1 MKTSTT
7 LKLLGTGALALLLT
21 LQPAQARTKRAPRP
35 LPGWTLAIHGGA
47 GAMSRDKLTPERE
60 AEYRAALS
68 AALET
73 GSKVLREGGTSLDA
87 VTVVVRTMEDD
98 PHFNAGR
105 GAVFTWEGV
114 NELDSAIMDGRTRA
128 AGAVAGLTHTK
139 NPVLLARAVMEKSKH
154 VFLAG
159 AGAEQFARAQRI
171 EQVDPS
177 YFATPERLKQLQDLK
192 TDPKLSA
199 WDVDRKYGT
208 VGAVALDRYGHVA
221 AATSTGGVTGK
232 RWGRIGDS
240 PVIGAGT
247 YADDRACAVS
257 ATGTGEYFIRVGAAH
272 EICARLR
279 FRGERA
285 QVAADHVLGE
295 IGQMGGDGGVIVV
308 TPRGEAVFSFNTS
321 GMYRARANSRGLKQV
336 AIFKDEAGK

>member
-1 MKTSTT
+1 MKTSIT
-7 LKLLGTGALALLLT
+7 LKLLGAALLGLT

-47 GAMSRDKLTPERE
+47 GAMSRDKMTPERE
-60 AEYRAALS
+60 AEYRTALA
-68 AALET
+68 AALEA

-87 VTVVVRTMEDD
+87 VTLVVRTMEDD

-105 GAVFTWEGV
+105 GAVFTWEGT

-128 AGAVAGLTHTK
+128 AGAVAGLTHTR
-139 NPVLLARAVMEKSKH
+139 NPVLLARAVMEKSTH

-159 AGAEQFARAQRI
+159 AGAEQFAREQGI

-177 YFATPERLKQLQDLK
+177 YFSTPERLKQLQDLK
-192 TDPKLSA
+192 ADPKLSA

-232 RWGRIGDS
+232 RWNRIGDS

-295 IGQMGGDGGVIVV
+295 IGQLGGDGGVIVV

-336 AIFKDEAGK
+336 AIFKDEATK